1 MGAGLQVRARHARM
15 PAMTL
20 SPIQGGAAALCLAG
34 GAGLLLALSKTDMET
49 RLLPN
54 RMVAA
59 FAALGLAFHLATAA
73 AFLAPLDI
81 VFGGLAGFGALYLV
95 RAAANR
101 VYGTDALGLGDVK
114 LIGAAGLWLGPEG
127 VMLALALGAAAGAMH
142 GVFYALRDARKT
154 GTRPNFAAL
163 QIPAGPGFAAGIAAT
178 AAYEFGRSSLW

>member
-1 MGAGLQVRARHARM
+1 
-15 PAMTL
+15 MTL
-20 SPIQGGAAALCLAG
+20 SLLQGGVAALCLAA

-59 FAALGLAFHLATAA
+59 FAALGLVFHLTTAA

-81 VFGGLAGFGALYLV
+81 LLGGLAGFGALYLV

-101 VYGTDALGLGDVK
+101 IYGTDALGLGDVK

-127 VMLALALGAAAGAMH
+127 VMLALALGAFAGALH
-142 GVFYALRDARKT
+142 GVFYALRDAKKT
-154 GTRPNFAAL
+154 GGRPDFRRL
-163 QIPAGPGFAAGIAAT
+163 QIPAGPGFAAGIAA
-178 AAYEFGRSSLW
+178 AAFYEFGRSGQW